1 MKSFRMTRRWSAAAI
16 LALTFSTSGAR
27 ADLVTNGGF
36 EFGLSGWTREDQ
48 LGSEGSFLLQTG
60 VSSPVNGFP
69 VPAPPEGTRAAM
81 TDAQGPGSHV
91 MYQDIV
97 IPVGATLYYLQF
109 KLHVNNQAGVFFVP
123 GTAGLDFATP
133 ALNQQARVD
142 LLRQG
147 AGAFSVAAAD
157 VVFNAFR
164 TNVGD
169 TFGNNYF
176 DVIRVVDLT
185 GLGGQTLRLR
195 FAEVDNVAP
204 FNFGVDSV
212 SLSAVPEPSPIAL
225 SVIGAGLVVLTR
237 WRASRKSAD

>member
-1 MKSFRMTRRWSAAAI
+1 MNPCNTFRHCAAAAVLVLLI
-16 LALTFSTSGAR
+16 TPSEAR

-60 VSSPVNGFP
+60 VSSPINGFP

-91 MYQDIV
+91 LYQDIV

-109 KLHVNNQAGVFFVP
+109 KIYVNHQAGDFFVP
-123 GTAGLDFATP
+123 ATAGLDFATP

-147 AGAFSVAAAD
+147 ANSFSVAGAD
-157 VVFNAFR
+157 IVANAFQ
-164 TNVGD
+164 TNVGN
-169 TFGNNYF
+169 TFGNNYL
-176 DVIRVVDLT
+176 DVTRVVNLT

-204 FNFGVDSV
+204 FNLGVDSV
-212 SLSAVPEPSPIAL
+212 SLNAVPEPSPMFL
-225 SVIGAGLVVLTR
+225 GVVGSGLVLSLR
-237 WRASRKSAD
+237 WFRIRRAAG